1 MGLVEFLIL
10 CVVLGVAV
18 WLVNTYLP
26 LPAPI
31 KTIILVAVV
40 LVLVL
45 ILIRGLVG
53 ADPRDL
59 PLRAQRHAPRALC
72 PRGVLLAV
80 LSDALRGRGAGRGDD
95 RPGGRAQRDAVSELG
110 LILTVVF
117 GLGMLAW
124 LIYWLFPKS

>member
-1 MGLVEFLIL
+1 MGLLEFLVL

-26 LPAPI
+26 LPPPI

-53 ADPRDL
+53 DIPLPR
-59 PLRAQRHAPRALC
+59 LR
-72 PRGVLLAV
+72 
-80 LSDALRGRGAGRGDD
+80 
-95 RPGGRAQRDAVSELG
+95 
-110 LILTVVF
+110 
-117 GLGMLAW
+117 
-124 LIYWLFPKS
+124 